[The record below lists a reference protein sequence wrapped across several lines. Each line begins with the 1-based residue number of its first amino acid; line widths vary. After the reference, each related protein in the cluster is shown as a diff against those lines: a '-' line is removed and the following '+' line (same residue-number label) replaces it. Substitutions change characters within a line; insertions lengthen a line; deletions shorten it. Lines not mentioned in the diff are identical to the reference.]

1 MLGIFL
7 EVLVLELLVTDI
19 SPFKDLQ
26 EKQVLKYSCIVI
38 VPTVV
43 SSPNL

>member
-26 EKQVLKYSCIVI
+26 EKQVLEYS
-38 VPTVV
+38 
-43 SSPNL
+43 